1 MSELNWALATV
12 GGLLLVLGV
21 TTGLVKGRL
30 YVSEP
35 LLALLFGVVIGPAVI
50 GLLDL
55 ANWGDQFLIL
65 EEVARLTLAVTLIG
79 VALRLPEGYI
89 LRHWRSL
96 AVLLGVLMPL
106 MWLVSGLLT
115 YLILGVPFL
124 VALLVGAIVTPTD
137 PVVASSIATGRLAE
151 RSLPENVR
159 NVLSAESGAND
170 GLAYL
175 IVLLPILLLSRPPQ
189 EALVHWLTRTLL
201 WEVAAAVVMGALIGY
216 GAGRLLEWA
225 EAREV
230 TEHASLLGIVLT
242 LAFTVLGTVRLVGS
256 DGILAVFA
264 AGVAFSVVVHPDR
277 EERQQRVQEA
287 VRRFFDLPVFV
298 LLGMALPWRE
308 WFEIGWGGLL
318 LAVAVLL
325 ARRLPAFIAL
335 APLVGQVRG
344 RDEALFL
351 GWFGPIG
358 IAALY
363 YATFSLHE
371 VGTQEVWTIGSLI
384 ISVSV
389 MAHGI
394 SATPLTRFYGSRRE

>member
-35 LLALLFGVVIGPAVI
+35 LLALSFGVAIGPAVI

-55 ANWGDQFLIL
+55 ADWGDQFLVL
-65 EEVARLTLAVTLIG
+65 EEVARLTLAITLIG
-79 VALRLPEGYI
+79 VALRLPEGYM
-89 LRHWRSL
+89 LREWRSL

-159 NVLSAESGAND
+159 HILSAESGVND

-175 IVLLPILLLSRPPQ
+175 IVLLPILLLNRPPQ

-225 EAREV
+225 ETREV
-230 TEHASLLGIVLT
+230 TEHASLLGIVLA
-242 LAFTVLGTVRLVGS
+242 LAFTVLGAVRLVGS

-264 AGVAFSVVVHPDR
+264 AGVAFSMVVHPDR
-277 EERQQRVQEA
+277 EESQQRVQEA

-298 LLGMALPWRE
+298 LLGMALPWGE
-308 WFEIGWGGLL
+308 WFELGWGGLL

-335 APLVGQVRG
+335 APFVGQVRG

-363 YATFSLHE
+363 YATFSLHQVE
-371 VGTQEVWTIGSLI
+371 TQGVWTIGSLI

-389 MAHGI
+389 LAHGI